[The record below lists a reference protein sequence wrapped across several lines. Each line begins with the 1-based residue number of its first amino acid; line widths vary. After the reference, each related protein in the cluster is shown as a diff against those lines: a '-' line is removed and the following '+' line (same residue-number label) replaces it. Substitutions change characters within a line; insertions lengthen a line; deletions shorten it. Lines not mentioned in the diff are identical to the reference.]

1 LVLIVLTVSLPAQAS
16 EWYPIDTGRF
26 WVYSSPGGGSESA
39 TIEAPE
45 LFAGSLVQPLQWD
58 GGPRE
63 YFSRDVAGRVFHH
76 GVTYPDGGYVVF
88 DPPFLLMDSELT
100 LDHEWET
107 IFDIIEYSPDGVEVF
122 RLWER
127 STFRVIGF
135 GPVDVPAGTF
145 HAAEVLRTVER
156 DPLAR
161 AAFPSGASLLSSAP
175 QGASLGQSL
184 IFTISENYAEGVG
197 WIRRTVENGTSLLWE
212 LEAYGPHGVPTKAS
226 TWGAV
231 KSLYR

>member
-1 LVLIVLTVSLPAQAS
+1 LAVALPAQAS
-16 EWYPIDTGRF
+16 DWYPIDTGRF
-26 WVYSSPGGGSESA
+26 WVYSSPGGGSDYA

-45 LFAGSLVQPLQWD
+45 SFAGSIVQPLQWD
-58 GGPRE
+58 NGPRE
-63 YFSRDVAGRVFHH
+63 YLSQDAAGRVFHH

-100 LDHEWET
+100 LGHEWEA
-107 IFDIIEYSPDGVEVF
+107 IFDIIEYNPDSVEVF
-122 RLWER
+122 RLWEH

-156 DPLAR
+156 GPLAR
-161 AAFPSGASLLSSAP
+161 AEFPSGASILSSAP

-184 IFTISENYAEGVG
+184 VFTIREMYAEGVG
-197 WIRRTVENGTSLLWE
+197 WIRRTVENGSSLLFE
-212 LEAYGPHGVPTKAS
+212 LEAYGPGAVPTKAT
-226 TWGAV
+226 TWGAI
-231 KSLYR
+231 KSQYKD